1 MKKASK
7 ASIYD
12 FGHYQDYLRARLATR
27 GESRGLR
34 RKLADAT
41 GTRPAFISRVLSG
54 NVHFALEHAPAI
66 NDFLA
71 HTTEEAHFFN
81 LLLLKGRSGNKQMEK
96 YFGEQI
102 SHIVEKRSVFLD
114 KVNSTDM
121 VTAPDQALYYSKWY
135 YLAIH
140 VLVVLPSYR
149 SRESIARRLGLSP
162 ATVSRALEDLIRM
175 GLVQAKGNQFQ
186 TGKKRIYLSKDSPWL
201 ANLHTHFRQR
211 AMTRIADPSPED
223 MHFSAAMSISK
234 PLFEEYR
241 KRMLALISELDSRI
255 QESDE
260 EEMYAVSVDLF
271 RY

>member
-1 MKKASK
+1 MKKVSK
-7 ASIYD
+7 ASVYD
-12 FGHYQDYLRARLATR
+12 FNHYQDYLRARLATR

-66 NDFLA
+66 NDFLH
-71 HTTEEAHFFN
+71 HTVEEGHFFN
-81 LLLLKGRSGNKQMEK
+81 LLLLKGRSGNRQMEK
-96 YFGEQI
+96 YFGDQI
-102 SHIVEKRSVFLD
+102 ANIIENRSVFLE
-114 KVNSTDM
+114 KANSSN
-121 VTAPDQALYYSKWY
+121 VVSAPEQALYYSKWY

-140 VLVVLPSYR
+140 VLVVLPAFR

-162 ATVSRALEDLIRM
+162 TTVSKALEDLIRM
-175 GLVQAKGNQFQ
+175 GLVQAKGTQFV
-186 TGKKRIYLSKDSPWL
+186 TGKKRIYLAKDSPWL

-234 PLFEEYR
+234 SLFEEYR
-241 KRMLALISELDSRI
+241 KRMLELISELDSRI
-255 QESDE
+255 QESEE